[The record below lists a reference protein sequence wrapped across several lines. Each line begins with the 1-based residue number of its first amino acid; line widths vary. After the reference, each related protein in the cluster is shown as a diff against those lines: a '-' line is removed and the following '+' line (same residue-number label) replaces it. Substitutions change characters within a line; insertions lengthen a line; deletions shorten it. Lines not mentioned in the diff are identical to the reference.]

1 MTHTSPDPSGSR
13 DAAALRERLRAHRT
27 LSEAPAAELDWLLEH
42 GTFERYAVGEHAAS
56 KGEQVAGMYIILK
69 GRLTHYTDRG
79 GSSRKVLDWGEGDVT
94 GVLPYSRMGLASG
107 TNVVDEA
114 MEALF
119 VPRQHVPDMPVTCP
133 HVTAVLVHAMLDRAR
148 EFTSSDQQLEK
159 LASLGKLAA
168 GMAHELN
175 NPSSAAVRSARL
187 LTEVL
192 AESDEASRA
201 LGRADLSES
210 EQALLEDVRTI
221 SLTAPA
227 GSVLSPLERAD
238 REEEIIEWLTEQGAD
253 ASLAAPLAETDLK
266 LETLTGLAGAL
277 SADKLGAA
285 LRWLA
290 AACTVR
296 ELTREIE
303 QASSRVHELVSAVK
317 AFTYMDQGSAS
328 EAVDVGKGLADTLA
342 MLAAK
347 ARGKAAEVKLEVAT
361 DLPRVNGLGGE
372 LNQVWANLID
382 NALDAVGEG
391 GQVRVTADRDGD
403 SVVVR
408 VIDDGPGILP
418 EVKNRIFDPFFTTKP
433 VGSGTGLGLDIAQ
446 RLVNR
451 HEGLIAVTS
460 EPERTEFRVTLPVAG
475 AKQGS
480 AGGATRTG
488 PGGVTGDAVDN

>member
-1 MTHTSPDPSGSR
+1 
-13 DAAALRERLRAHRT
+13 
-27 LSEAPAAELDWLLEH
+27 
-42 GTFERYAVGEHAAS
+42 
-56 KGEQVAGMYIILK
+56 
-69 GRLTHYTDRG
+69 
-79 GSSRKVLDWGEGDVT
+79 
-94 GVLPYSRMGLASG
+94 
-107 TNVVDEA
+107 
-114 MEALF
+114 
-119 VPRQHVPDMPVTCP
+119 
-133 HVTAVLVHAMLDRAR
+133 
-148 EFTSSDQQLEK
+148 
-159 LASLGKLAA
+159 
-168 GMAHELN
+168 
-175 NPSSAAVRSARL
+175 
-187 LTEVL
+187 
-192 AESDEASRA
+192 
-201 LGRADLSES
+201 
-210 EQALLEDVRTI
+210 
-221 SLTAPA
+221 
-227 GSVLSPLERAD
+227 
-238 REEEIIEWLTEQGAD
+238 
-253 ASLAAPLAETDLK
+253 
-266 LETLTGLAGAL
+266 
-277 SADKLGAA
+277 
-285 LRWLA
+285 
-290 AACTVR
+290 
-296 ELTREIE
+296 
-303 QASSRVHELVSAVK
+303 VSAVK

-488 PGGVTGDAVDN
+488 PGDVTGDAVDN